1 MAGMTGVTPV
11 NKNSKKITLNGKPI
25 HPALHIEPG
34 FSSVGVIIDGTYWI
48 ATSQGN
54 HTAENVDLAVP
65 YIIHPEIADRFQL
78 RPPKGPNS
86 LSEGVEMLIQNWRD
100 LQWFGDERV
109 YPTLSLWA
117 AGTYVFEAFPAYPYL
132 LLPGE

>member
-11 NKNSKKITLNGKPI
+11 NKNNKKTTLNGKPI

-34 FSSVGVIIDGTYWI
+34 FSSVGVIINGTYWI

-54 HTAENVDLAVP
+54 HRAENVELAVP

-78 RPPKGPNS
+78 RPPLEPFQPRAGRLILPCWGCSWEQPAS
-86 LSEGVEMLIQNWRD
+86 LEPSQE
-100 LQWFGDERV
+100 
-109 YPTLSLWA
+109 P
-117 AGTYVFEAFPAYPYL
+117 L
-132 LLPGE
+132 LRF